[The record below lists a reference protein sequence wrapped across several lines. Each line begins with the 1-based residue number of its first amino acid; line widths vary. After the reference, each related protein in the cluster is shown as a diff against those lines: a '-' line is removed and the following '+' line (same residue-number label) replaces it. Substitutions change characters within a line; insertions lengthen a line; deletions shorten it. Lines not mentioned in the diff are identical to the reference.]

1 MSRASVVARA
11 QAAAQAGMVDTC
23 SIRRKTGETT
33 DPDSG
38 AITPTWSALYA
49 GKCRVQQ
56 PQALA
61 RPHDIGED
69 FLLVARLEIQLP
81 VAATAGLL
89 VRDEVTIKAATR
101 DPDLVGRV
109 FLVHEL
115 PRKTDA
121 SARRVSVIE
130 RTD

>member
-23 SIRRKTGETT
+23 SIRRKTDETT

-38 AITPTWSALYA
+38 DITRTWLALYA
-49 GKCRVQQ
+49 GRCRVQQ

-61 RPHDIGED
+61 RPHDVGED

-89 VRDEVTIKAATR
+89 VRDEVTITAAVR